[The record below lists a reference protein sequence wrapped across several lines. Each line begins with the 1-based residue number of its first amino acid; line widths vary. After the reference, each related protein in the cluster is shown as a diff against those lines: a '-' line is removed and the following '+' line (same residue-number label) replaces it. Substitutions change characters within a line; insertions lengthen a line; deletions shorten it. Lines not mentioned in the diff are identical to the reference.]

1 MTGTL
6 VALLF
11 TLGLM
16 TLTFTLTPGRKRR
29 KYVVTFVVLLSLP
42 FIYIWVV

>member
-1 MTGTL
+1 MIRPL

-16 TLTFTLTPGRKRR
+16 TLTFELTPGSERR

-42 FIYIWVV
+42 FLHIWVL